1 MISTLRKR
9 HQTIVSNKKEDT
21 LRGREKDGR
30 RRGARSALIIS
41 VAAFFHHMLCDCFL
55 YSEK

>member
-30 RRGARSALIIS
+30 RREGAA
-41 VAAFFHHMLCDCFL
+41 H
-55 YSEK
+55 